1 MRTREAGM
9 VQWTYVLGMALL
21 IAAALVYME
30 SWWHL
35 FDRVEQA
42 GVVFGF
48 LLLLFVLAYLCRKK
62 FSFFSGLSLLAGYI
76 CLGPAIA
83 LIGTIYHSQ
92 AESWWL
98 LFFWLLPVM
107 VVTLQVKMRSLLVLR
122 FLLFQTLLWTI
133 IFPVYYNWPEAGTL
147 IGLLAAS
154 AVNASIYWWSLR
166 KGKDVLLQHAWFTA
180 VLWFPFCGAVRY
192 VLPEVEVFAGTA
204 YLAILAVSFYA
215 VRRRPATLKITIVFT
230 GLYAFQFLFITMM
243 DIYSGAVFI
252 IIFLFA
258 AGAVYGSV
266 KLISSFAKRGRSM
279 QSKLFFLH
287 TVTLV
292 GALIAAGAFSGFVGL
307 FLFEALPAVLFV
319 SILVLFSFVLW
330 KRKLDSSFA
339 QAIVFFSMIQL
350 VVLSADAAVWQML
363 PLLALTGWIWM
374 RDDRP
379 FYRIVVYGLAN
390 AALLTWLFL
399 LVENTHAVVWTAAG
413 LNILIAAEAYWR
425 LSIRLLYLLGYLAA
439 LMLLFQLPY
448 TVIETELLY
457 WSYLFGYF
465 LLLTGLLYVQVRQK
479 DSIAVTITAVLWFV
493 FLFTQYVDLFW
504 TYVHLAF
511 TLFLLGVGFLLTAYI
526 LEKKKQ
532 PLLKEAPLR
541 LGKLPAAAVL
551 LAAVILLIP
560 AVQKEM
566 VLQNGEVLWL
576 EVEDY
581 GPGYEEAENQAYIN
595 IYDGTYEENFP
606 SGSYVHAQL
615 EETENDSYRLLDIK
629 ADKEEAGSPSFRGRV
644 NSWNGTEFGID
655 SYPAPEGEI
664 SHVLLRIGTD
674 GVAVIE
680 DVRYRQ

>member
-1 MRTREAGM
+1 M
-9 VQWTYVLGMALL
+9 VRWTYVLGMALL

-30 SWWHL
+30 SWWYL

-48 LLLLFVLAYLCRKK
+48 LLLLFVPACLCRKK
-62 FSFFSGLSLLAGYI
+62 YPFFSKLSLLTGFI

-107 VVTLQVKMRSLLVLR
+107 VVTLKVKMRSLLVLR
-122 FLLFQTLLWTI
+122 FLLFQALLWTI

-154 AVNASIYWWSLR
+154 AVNALICWWSLR
-166 KGKDVLLQHAWFTA
+166 KEKDVLLQHAWFTA

-192 VLPEVEVFAGTA
+192 VLPEVEVVAGAA
-204 YLAILAVSFYA
+204 YLVILAVAFYI
-215 VRRRPATLKITIVFT
+215 VRRRPAELKIAIVFT

-266 KLISSFAKRGRSM
+266 KLISSFAKRGRSV
-279 QSKLFFLH
+279 QSKLFLLH

-292 GALIAAGAFSGFVGL
+292 GSLIAAGAFIGFLGL
-307 FLFEALPAVLFV
+307 FLLEALSGVLFV
-319 SILVLFSFVLW
+319 SILLLFSFVLW
-330 KRKLDSSFA
+330 KRKLDSSFSE
-339 QAIVFFSMIQL
+339 AIVFFSMIQL
-350 VVLSADAAVWQML
+350 VVLSADAAAWQML
-363 PLLALTGWIWM
+363 PLLVLTGWIWL

-379 FYRIVVYGLAN
+379 FYRIVVYGSAN

-399 LVENTHAVVWTAAG
+399 LVENTHTVVWTASG
-413 LNILIAAEAYWR
+413 LNILIAAAGYRWF
-425 LSIRLLYLLGYLAA
+425 SIRLLYLLGYLAA
-439 LMLLFQLPY
+439 LLLLFQLPY
-448 TVIETELLY
+448 TVMDTELLY
-457 WSYLFGYF
+457 WSYLLGYF
-465 LLLTGLLYVQVRQK
+465 LLLTSLLYIQLRQK

-511 TLFLLGVGFLLTAYI
+511 TLFLLGVGFLLIAYM

-541 LGKLPAAAVL
+541 LGKWPAAAML
-551 LAAVILLIP
+551 LAAVILFLP

-566 VLQNGEVLWL
+566 ALRNGESIWL

-581 GPGYEEAENQAYIN
+581 GPGYKDAENQAYIN
-595 IYDGTYEENFP
+595 IYDEMHEENFP
-606 SGSYVHAQL
+606 AGSYVYARL
-615 EETENDSYRLLDIK
+615 EETENDSYQLLGIK
-629 ADKEEAGSPSFRGRV
+629 ADKEEAGSPSLRGRV